1 MTESDPKNLSDTD
14 SAKIEDSQKKDKK
27 KRAEEF
33 LKMVNSK
40 LKKSERETW
49 MLHDHDHLFDDRK

>member
-1 MTESDPKNLSDTD
+1 MTESDPKKLPAADI
-14 SAKIEDSQKKDKK
+14 AKTEDAEKKDKK
-27 KRAEEF
+27 KRADEF